1 MERGGSLV
9 WGESLAT
16 MQTLGHNVTGQH
28 IVELIFFASWISFC
42 LTISSFSIFAKRVES
57 DILTGF
63 NGGIQANGM
72 CERAEER
79 VSDRGEM
86 VLRHC
91 KVKQGPPVRKCHIR

>member
-1 MERGGSLV
+1 
-9 WGESLAT
+9 

-28 IVELIFFASWISFC
+28 ICELILFAWWISFS
-42 LTISSFSIFAKRVES
+42 LTLLLFLSFQSAWKVI
-57 DILTGF
+57 ILTGF

-72 CERAEER
+72 CERSEER
-79 VSDRGEM
+79 VSDRGEK